1 MLPEGWRQCRM
12 GDLFE
17 SRRERGRPGLPLLSV
32 TMNDGL
38 VDRDVLDR
46 KQDSAL
52 TPEEH
57 LLVKPGDIAYNMMRM
72 WQGAYGLAEK
82 EGLVSPAYVV
92 LQAKPKVDPAYFAQ
106 LLRTPRMLYLM
117 WAYSYGITD
126 DRLRLYFDDFA
137 SIPVAIPNLDIQQS
151 IARNFGLWD
160 LATGVLSKLS
170 ANARLEKRALL
181 RRLLPTPAQVAA
193 AGGRMSSWKL
203 IRLGDVVDVSPKRP
217 DVPEDGR
224 VSFLPMEAVSEDG
237 TVDTGRD
244 RRYEDVCTGHPGF
257 RDGDLLVAKIT
268 PCFEN
273 GKGALLTGLIN
284 GVGFGSTEFHVLR
297 PTGVVEPRLLAQVLQ
312 SREFRSRGAV
322 EMEGSAG
329 QKRISSDFIRSFRF
343 LCPPTRTE
351 QLEICDLLDSADR
364 ALQVLDASR
373 EALMVEKRALAQR
386 VFSLPAI
393 GQQR

>member
-1 MLPEGWRQCRM
+1 MLCEGWRQCRM

-38 VDRDVLDR
+38 VDRDDLDR
-46 KQDSAL
+46 KQESAL

-92 LQAKPKVDPAYFAQ
+92 LKAKSKVDPAYFAQ

-117 WAYSYGITD
+117 WAYSHGITD

-137 SIPVAIPNLDIQQS
+137 SIPVAIPNLDVQQS
-151 IARNFGLWD
+151 ISRNFGLWD
-160 LATGVLSKLS
+160 LAAGVLSKLS

-217 DVPEDGR
+217 DIPKDGR

-237 TVDTGRD
+237 NVDTSRD

-373 EALMVEKRALAQR
+373 EALMVEKQALAQR
-386 VFSLPAI
+386 VLSLPAT
-393 GQQR
+393 GQQP

>member
-38 VDRDVLDR
+38 VDRDDLDR

-52 TPEEH
+52 TPQEH

-72 WQGAYGLAEK
+72 WQGAYGLAET

-92 LQAKPKVDPAYFAQ
+92 LKAKPKVDPAYFAQ
-106 LLRTPRMLYLM
+106 LLRTPRMLYLL

-151 IARNFGLWD
+151 IARNLGLWD
-160 LATGVLSKLS
+160 LATSVLSKLS

-193 AGGRMSSWKL
+193 GGGRMSSWKL

-217 DVPEDGR
+217 NVPEDGR

-237 TVDTGRD
+237 AVDTGRD

-257 RDGDLLVAKIT
+257 KDGDLLVAKIT

-312 SREFRSRGAV
+312 SRQFRSRGAV

-343 LCPPTRTE
+343 LCPPTRAE

-386 VFSLPAI
+386 VFSLPAT

>member
-1 MLPEGWRQCRM
+1 MLSEGWRQCRM

-38 VDRDVLDR
+38 VDREDLDR

-92 LQAKPKVDPAYFAQ
+92 LKAKPKVDPAYFAQ

-117 WAYSYGITD
+117 WTYSYGITD

-137 SIPVAIPNLDIQQS
+137 SIPVAIPNLDIQQR
-151 IARNFGLWD
+151 IARNCGLWD
-160 LATGVLSKLS
+160 LATDVLSKLS

-257 RDGDLLVAKIT
+257 KDGDLLVAKIT

-322 EMEGSAG
+322 EMDGSAG

-373 EALMVEKRALAQR
+373 EALVVEKRALAQR
-386 VFSLPAI
+386 VFSFPAN

>member
-38 VDRDVLDR
+38 VDRDGLDR
-46 KQDSAL
+46 KKDSAL

-92 LQAKPKVDPAYFAQ
+92 LKAKPRVDSVYLAQ

-137 SIPVAIPNLDIQQS
+137 SIPVAIPNLATQKN
-151 IARNFGLWD
+151 IARNLALWD
-160 LATGVLSKLS
+160 LAAGVLSRLS

-181 RRLLPTPAQVAA
+181 RRLLPMPAKVAA
-193 AGGRMSSWKL
+193 AGGRVSSWKL

-217 DVPEDGR
+217 DVPTDGR

-237 TVDTGRD
+237 TVDASRD

-257 RDGDLLVAKIT
+257 KDGDLLVAKIT

-351 QLEICDLLDSADR
+351 QLEICELLETANR

-386 VFSLPAI
+386 VLSQPAN
-393 GQQR
+393 GQQP

>member
-1 MLPEGWRQCRM
+1 
-12 GDLFE
+12 
-17 SRRERGRPGLPLLSV
+17 
-32 TMNDGL
+32 MNDGL
-38 VDRDVLDR
+38 VDRDDLDR
-46 KQDSAL
+46 KQESAL

-92 LQAKPKVDPAYFAQ
+92 LKAKSKVDPAYFAQ

-117 WAYSYGITD
+117 WAYSHGITD

-137 SIPVAIPNLDIQQS
+137 SIPVAIPNLDVQQS
-151 IARNFGLWD
+151 ISRNFGLWD
-160 LATGVLSKLS
+160 LAAGVLSKLS

-217 DVPEDGR
+217 DIPKDGR

-237 TVDTGRD
+237 NVDTSRD

-373 EALMVEKRALAQR
+373 EALMVEKQALAQR
-386 VFSLPAI
+386 VLSLPAT
-393 GQQR
+393 GQQP